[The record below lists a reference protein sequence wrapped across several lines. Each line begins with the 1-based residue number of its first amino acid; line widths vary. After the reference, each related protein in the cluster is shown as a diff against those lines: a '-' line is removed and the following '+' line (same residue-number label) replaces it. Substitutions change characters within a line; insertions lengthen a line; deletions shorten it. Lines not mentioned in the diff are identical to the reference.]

1 MNIQS
6 LLNDDALAIAIAHDC
21 HDTAHDDRWCATCE
35 ARRDGI
41 EEYREE
47 LQRRINAERVI
58 L

>member
-6 LLNDDALAIAIAHDC
+6 LLNDDALAISIAKDC

-41 EEYREE
+41 EAYREE
-47 LQRRINAERVI
+47 IQRRIYGR
-58 L
+58 

>member
-1 MNIQS
+1 MNVQS

-41 EEYREE
+41 EAYREE
-47 LQRRINAERVI
+47 LQRRINAERVV